1 MQVDPLKDTQ
11 ATVAEL
17 EAGLTS
23 RRKAV
28 AERGWALEDLDS
40 EIAADPRQNAQKP
53 ESSDAR
59 L

>member
-1 MQVDPLKDTQ
+1 MQVDPLKDVQ

-28 AERGWALEDLDS
+28 AERGWALEDLDAEREADLFTPKRKES
-40 EIAADPRQNAQKP
+40 DNAA
-53 ESSDAR
+53 
-59 L
+59 